1 MEWLHGLSPL
11 YYEEERSLRGMTAND
26 QSAGA
31 AQHLDVPGTIPPGSG
46 AVVKSGTW
54 LDDLLAS
61 DHLHVA
67 FQPIINLHTAEIIG
81 REVLGR
87 IGPGAVDAR
96 AHGVNGPAALIEMA
110 HAQGKLLALDHR
122 FRQIGIQTFARAGAT
137 GTFFL
142 NIDPRVID
150 DPAFSAGFTRHVLE
164 EHGVAP
170 TRIVL
175 ELTESGAVL
184 DSERLEQVVRHYAD
198 QGFRIALDDMG
209 AGYASLSAV
218 LRIRPHFLK
227 IDKNLVRH
235 VANDPMRIHLLRAI
249 ADFGARS
256 GIQVIAEGVEDEQDL
271 AALVACNIE
280 FGQGY
285 FFARPTPELGGLP
298 AHVQETVRRIAET
311 TDRTKSPT
319 RTIGSITQTI
329 AAVPQSMAVEE
340 VATIL
345 RNKVAFGGLAVVD
358 AQGHAVGLVSR
369 ERLLAEMANMNR
381 NSRRTDELM
390 DPHPLRVDA
399 STSIEVAVRLA
410 GSRDEARS
418 HDPIIVEQAG
428 HYLGLVSVPGLMR
441 SIADGHVV

>member
-1 MEWLHGLSPL
+1 MKAS
-11 YYEEERSLRGMTAND
+11 D

-31 AQHLDVPGTIPPGSG
+31 QQLDVPGTIPPGSG
-46 AVVKSGTW
+46 AVAKSGTW

-87 IGPGAVDAR
+87 IGPGAVEAH

-122 FRQIGIQTFARAGAT
+122 FRQIGIRTFARAGAT

-198 QGFRIALDDMG
+198 QGFRIALDDVG

-218 LRIRPHFLK
+218 LRVRPHFLK

-235 VANDPMRIHLLRAI
+235 VANDPMRIHLLQAI

-271 AALVACNIE
+271 AALIACNIE

-285 FFARPTPELGGLP
+285 FFARPMPELGGLP
-298 AHVQETVRRIAET
+298 AHVQETVRHIART
-311 TDRTKSPT
+311 TDRTRAPS
-319 RTIGSITQTI
+319 RSIGSITQDYP
-329 AAVPQSMAVEE
+329 AVQQTMPTEE
-340 VATIL
+340 VANML
-345 RNKVAFGGLAVVD
+345 RHKVSHAALAVVD
-358 AQGHAVGLVSR
+358 SHGRAIGLVSR
-369 ERLLAEMANMNR
+369 ERLFAEMAYAHR
-381 NSRRTDELM
+381 GGRRASELM
-390 DPHPLRVDA
+390 DPHPLRLDV
-399 STSIEVAVRLA
+399 STSVEVAVRLA
-410 GSRDEARS
+410 GSRDESRA

-428 HYLGLVSVPGLMR
+428 HYLGLVTVPGLMR
-441 SIADGHVV
+441 AMADGHLV

>member
-1 MEWLHGLSPL
+1 
-11 YYEEERSLRGMTAND
+11 MTAND

-31 AQHLDVPGTIPPGSG
+31 QRWDVPGTIPPGSG
-46 AVVKSGTW
+46 AVAKSGTW

-61 DHLHVA
+61 DQLHVA
-67 FQPIINLHTAEIIG
+67 FQPIIHLHTAEIIG

-122 FRQIGIQTFARAGAT
+122 FRQIGIRTFARAGAT

-184 DSERLEQVVRHYAD
+184 DSERLEQVVRHYSD
-198 QGFRIALDDMG
+198 QGFRIALDDVG
-209 AGYASLSAV
+209 AGYASLTAL

-249 ADFGARS
+249 AEFGARS
-256 GIQVIAEGVEDEQDL
+256 GIQVIAEGIEDEQDL
-271 AALVACNIE
+271 AALIACNIE

-285 FFARPTPELGGLP
+285 FFARPAPELGGLP
-298 AHVQETVRRIAET
+298 PHVRETVQHIAQS
-311 TDRTKSPT
+311 TDRTKNPV
-319 RTIGSITQTI
+319 RTIGGIVQSHP
-329 AAVPQSMAVEE
+329 AVQQSTPVEE
-340 VATIL
+340 VANLL
-345 RNKVAFGGLAVVD
+345 RHKVASAGVAVVD
-358 AQGHAVGLVSR
+358 VHGCVVGVVSR
-369 ERLLAEMANMNR
+369 HRLFAEMAYVQR
-381 NSRRTDELM
+381 GGRRIAELM
-390 DPHPLRVDA
+390 DPHPLRVDVH
-399 STSIEVAVRLA
+399 TSLEVAVRLA
-410 GSRDEARS
+410 GSRDDARA

-428 HYLGLVSVPGLMR
+428 HYLGQVSIPGLMR
-441 SIADGHVV
+441 ALADGPLV

>member
-1 MEWLHGLSPL
+1 
-11 YYEEERSLRGMTAND
+11 MTAND

-31 AQHLDVPGTIPPGSG
+31 QRWDVPGTIPPGSG
-46 AVVKSGTW
+46 AVAKSGTW
-54 LDDLLAS
+54 LDDLLAG
-61 DHLHVA
+61 DQLHVA
-67 FQPIINLHTAEIIG
+67 FQPIIHLHTAEIIG

-122 FRQIGIQTFARAGAT
+122 FRQIGIRTFARAGAT

-150 DPAFSAGFTRHVLE
+150 DPAFSAGFTRHILE

-184 DSERLEQVVRHYAD
+184 DSERLEQVVRHYSD
-198 QGFRIALDDMG
+198 QGFRIALDDVG
-209 AGYASLSAV
+209 AGYASLTAL

-249 ADFGARS
+249 AEFGARS
-256 GIQVIAEGVEDEQDL
+256 GIQVIAEGIEDEQDL
-271 AALVACNIE
+271 AALIACNIE

-285 FFARPTPELGGLP
+285 FFARPAPELGGLP
-298 AHVQETVRRIAET
+298 PHVLETVQRIAQS
-311 TDRTKSPT
+311 TDRTKNPV
-319 RTIGSITQTI
+319 RTIGGIVQSHP
-329 AAVPQSMAVEE
+329 AVQQSTPVEE
-340 VATIL
+340 VANLL
-345 RNKVAFGGLAVVD
+345 RHKVTSAGVAVIDVH
-358 AQGHAVGLVSR
+358 GCVVGVVSR
-369 ERLLAEMANMNR
+369 HRLFAEMAYVQR
-381 NSRRTDELM
+381 GGRRISELM
-390 DPHPLRVDA
+390 DPHPLRLDVH
-399 STSIEVAVRLA
+399 TSIEVAVRLA
-410 GSRDEARS
+410 GSRDDARA

-428 HYLGLVSVPGLMR
+428 HYLGQVSIPGLMR
-441 SIADGHVV
+441 ALADGPLV

>member
-1 MEWLHGLSPL
+1 MK
-11 YYEEERSLRGMTAND
+11 AND

-31 AQHLDVPGTIPPGSG
+31 RQLDVPGTIPPGSG
-46 AVVKSGTW
+46 AVAKSGTW

-87 IGPGAVDAR
+87 IGPGAVEAH

-122 FRQIGIQTFARAGAT
+122 FRQIGIRTFAHAGAT

-184 DSERLEQVVRHYAD
+184 DSDRLEEIVRHYTD
-198 QGFRIALDDMG
+198 QGFRIALDDVG
-209 AGYASLSAV
+209 AGYASLSAL
-218 LRIRPHFLK
+218 LRVRPHFLK

-235 VANDPMRIHLLRAI
+235 VANDPMRMNLLRAI

-256 GIQVIAEGVEDEQDL
+256 GMQVIAEGVEDEQDL
-271 AALVACNIE
+271 AALIACNIE

-298 AHVQETVRRIAET
+298 AHVQQTVRHIAQT
-311 TDRTKSPT
+311 TDRTKNPT
-319 RTIGSITQTI
+319 RTIGSVVQRHP
-329 AAVPQSMAVEE
+329 AVQQFSATED
-340 VATIL
+340 VANIL
-345 RNKVAFGGLAVVD
+345 RYKISYTALAVVD
-358 AQGHAVGLVSR
+358 AHGRAVGLVSR
-369 ERLLAEMANMNR
+369 ERLFAEMAHVHR
-381 NSRRTDELM
+381 GGRRVLELM
-390 DPHPLRVDA
+390 DPHPLRLDA
-399 STSIEVAVRLA
+399 NTSIEVAVRLA
-410 GSRDEARS
+410 GSRAEMRA
-418 HDPIIVEQAG
+418 HDPIIVEQAE

-441 SIADGHVV
+441 ALADGHLV

>member
-1 MEWLHGLSPL
+1 
-11 YYEEERSLRGMTAND
+11 MTAND

-31 AQHLDVPGTIPPGSG
+31 QRWDVPGTIPPGSG
-46 AVVKSGTW
+46 AVAKSGTW

-61 DHLHVA
+61 DQLHVA
-67 FQPIINLHTAEIIG
+67 FQPIIHLHTAEIIG

-122 FRQIGIQTFARAGAT
+122 FRQIGIRTFARAGAT

-184 DSERLEQVVRHYAD
+184 DSERLEQVVRHYSD
-198 QGFRIALDDMG
+198 QGFRIALDDVG
-209 AGYASLSAV
+209 AGYASLTAL

-249 ADFGARS
+249 AEFGARS
-256 GIQVIAEGVEDEQDL
+256 GIQVIAEGIEDEQDL
-271 AALVACNIE
+271 AALIACNIE

-285 FFARPTPELGGLP
+285 FFARPAPELGGLP
-298 AHVQETVRRIAET
+298 PHVRETVQHIAQS
-311 TDRTKSPT
+311 TDRTKNPV
-319 RTIGSITQTI
+319 RTIGGIVQSHP
-329 AAVPQSMAVEE
+329 AVQQSTPVEE
-340 VATIL
+340 VANLL
-345 RNKVAFGGLAVVD
+345 RHKVASAGVAVIDVH
-358 AQGHAVGLVSR
+358 GCVVGVVSR
-369 ERLLAEMANMNR
+369 HRLFAEMAYVQR
-381 NSRRTDELM
+381 GGRRIAELM
-390 DPHPLRVDA
+390 DPHPLRVDVH
-399 STSIEVAVRLA
+399 TSLEVAVRLA
-410 GSRDEARS
+410 GSRDDARA

-428 HYLGLVSVPGLMR
+428 HYLGQVSIPGLMR
-441 SIADGHVV
+441 ALADGPLV

>member
-1 MEWLHGLSPL
+1 
-11 YYEEERSLRGMTAND
+11 MTAND

-31 AQHLDVPGTIPPGSG
+31 QRWDVPGTIPPGSG
-46 AVVKSGTW
+46 AVAKSGTW

-61 DHLHVA
+61 DQLHVA
-67 FQPIINLHTAEIIG
+67 FQPIIHLHTAEIIG

-122 FRQIGIQTFARAGAT
+122 FRQIGIRTFARAGAT

-184 DSERLEQVVRHYAD
+184 DSERLEQVVRHYSD
-198 QGFRIALDDMG
+198 QGFRIALDDVG
-209 AGYASLSAV
+209 AGYASLTAL

-235 VANDPMRIHLLRAI
+235 VANDPMRSHLLRAI
-249 ADFGARS
+249 AEFGARS
-256 GIQVIAEGVEDEQDL
+256 GIQVIAEGIEDEQDL
-271 AALVACNIE
+271 AALIACNIE

-285 FFARPTPELGGLP
+285 FFARPAPELGGLP
-298 AHVQETVRRIAET
+298 PHVLETVQRIAQS
-311 TDRTKSPT
+311 TDRTKSPV
-319 RTIGSITQTI
+319 RTIGGIVQSHP
-329 AAVPQSMAVEE
+329 AVQQSTPVEE
-340 VATIL
+340 VANLL
-345 RNKVAFGGLAVVD
+345 RHKVASAGVAVID
-358 AQGHAVGLVSR
+358 GHGCVVGVVSR
-369 ERLLAEMANMNR
+369 HRLFAEMAYVQR
-381 NSRRTDELM
+381 GGRRISELM
-390 DPHPLRVDA
+390 DPHPLRVDVH
-399 STSIEVAVRLA
+399 TSIEVAVRLA
-410 GSRDEARS
+410 GSRDDARA

-428 HYLGLVSVPGLMR
+428 HYLGQVSIPGLMR
-441 SIADGHVV
+441 ALTDGPLV

>member
-1 MEWLHGLSPL
+1 
-11 YYEEERSLRGMTAND
+11 MTASD
-26 QSAGA
+26 QSAG

-46 AVVKSGTW
+46 AVAKSTW
-54 LDDLLAS
+54 LDDLLIS
-61 DHLHVA
+61 EHLHVA

-87 IGPGAVDAR
+87 IGPGAVAAH

-122 FRQIGIQTFARAGAT
+122 FRQIGIRTFARAGAS

-184 DSERLEQVVRHYAD
+184 DSERLEEVVRHYAD
-198 QGFRIALDDMG
+198 QGFRIALDDVG

-218 LRIRPHFLK
+218 LRVRPHFLK

-235 VANDPMRIHLLRAI
+235 VASDPMRIHLLRAI
-249 ADFGARS
+249 ADFGAHS

-298 AHVQETVRRIAET
+298 AHVQETVQRIAQT
-311 TDRTKSPT
+311 TDRTKNPT
-319 RTIGSITQTI
+319 RTIGSITQQHP
-329 AAVPQSMAVEE
+329 AVQQTMTTEE
-340 VATIL
+340 VANLL
-345 RNKVAFGGLAVVD
+345 RHKVSYAGLAVVD
-358 AQGHAVGLVSR
+358 GLGRAVGLVSR
-369 ERLLAEMANMNR
+369 ERLFAEMAYVHR
-381 NSRRTDELM
+381 GGRQASELM
-390 DPHPLRVDA
+390 DPHPLRVDV
-399 STSIEVAVRLA
+399 STSIQVAMRLA
-410 GSRDEARS
+410 GSRDERRA

-441 SIADGHVV
+441 ALTDGHLV

>member
-1 MEWLHGLSPL
+1 
-11 YYEEERSLRGMTAND
+11 
-26 QSAGA
+26 
-31 AQHLDVPGTIPPGSG
+31 
-46 AVVKSGTW
+46 
-54 LDDLLAS
+54 
-61 DHLHVA
+61 
-67 FQPIINLHTAEIIG
+67 
-81 REVLGR
+81 
-87 IGPGAVDAR
+87 
-96 AHGVNGPAALIEMA
+96 MA

-122 FRQIGIQTFARAGAT
+122 FRQIGIRTFARAGAS

-184 DSERLEQVVRHYAD
+184 DSDRLEQIVRHYAD
-198 QGFRIALDDMG
+198 QGFRIALDDVG
-209 AGYASLSAV
+209 SGYASLSAL
-218 LRIRPHFLK
+218 LRVRPHFLK

-235 VANDPMRIHLLRAI
+235 VAIDPMRMHLLRAI

-271 AALVACNIE
+271 AALIACNIE

-285 FFARPTPELGGLP
+285 FFARPTPELGGLL
-298 AHVQETVRRIAET
+298 AHVHETVRHIART
-311 TDRTKSPT
+311 TERTKNPT
-319 RTIGSITQTI
+319 RTIGSVTQHHSPVQQTMP
-329 AAVPQSMAVEE
+329 AEE

-345 RNKVAFGGLAVVD
+345 RYKVSSAALAVID
-358 AQGHAVGLVSR
+358 SLGRAVGLVSR
-369 ERLLAEMANMNR
+369 ERLFAEMAHLHR
-381 NSRRTDELM
+381 GGRRAAEIM
-390 DPHPLRVDA
+390 DPHPLRLDV

-410 GSRDEARS
+410 GSRDEARA
-418 HDPIIVEQAG
+418 HDPIIIEQAG

-441 SIADGHVV
+441 ALTDGYTEASGP

>member
-1 MEWLHGLSPL
+1 MKASDH
-11 YYEEERSLRGMTAND
+11 
-26 QSAGA
+26 SAGA
-31 AQHLDVPGTIPPGSG
+31 QQLDVPGTIPPGSG
-46 AVVKSGTW
+46 AVAKSGTW
-54 LDDLLAS
+54 LDDLLQS

-96 AHGVNGPAALIEMA
+96 AHGVNGPAALIEIA

-122 FRQIGIQTFARAGAT
+122 FREIGIQTFARAGAD

-184 DSERLEQVVRHYAD
+184 DSERLERIVRHYTD
-198 QGFRIALDDMG
+198 QGFRIALDDVG
-209 AGYASLSAV
+209 AGYASLSAL
-218 LRIRPHFLK
+218 LRVRPHYLK

-235 VANDPMRIHLLRAI
+235 VAIDPMRMHLLRAI
-249 ADFGARS
+249 ADFGARA
-256 GIQVIAEGVEDEQDL
+256 GMQVIAEGIEDEQDL

-298 AHVQETVRRIAET
+298 PHVQETVKGIAQT
-311 TDRTKSPT
+311 TSRTSFPT
-319 RTIGSITQTI
+319 RTLGTI
-329 AAVPQSMAVEE
+329 AQSHPAMHQSMVTEE
-340 VATIL
+340 VASLL
-345 RNKVAFGGLAVVD
+345 RRKVSYTALAVVD
-358 AQGHAVGLVSR
+358 SHGRAIGLLSR
-369 ERLLAEMANMNR
+369 ERLFAEMAHAHR
-381 NSRRTDELM
+381 GGRRASELM
-390 DPHPLRVDA
+390 DPHPLRLDA
-399 STSIEVAVRLA
+399 NTSIEVAVRLA
-410 GSRDEARS
+410 GSRDESRAY
-418 HDPIIVEQAG
+418 DPVIVEQAG
-428 HYLGLVSVPGLMR
+428 HYLGMVSIPALMR
-441 SIADGHVV
+441 ALADGHLV

>member
-1 MEWLHGLSPL
+1 MEWLHDASAL
-11 YYEEERSLRGMTAND
+11 YYEDERSSREMTARD

-31 AQHLDVPGTIPPGSG
+31 QSLDVPGTIPPGSG
-46 AVVKSGTW
+46 AVAKSGTW
-54 LDDLLAS
+54 LDDLLIS

-87 IGPGAVDAR
+87 IGPGAVDAH

-175 ELTESGAVL
+175 ELTESGAIL
-184 DSERLEQVVRHYAD
+184 DSERLEDVVRHYAD
-198 QGFRIALDDMG
+198 QGFRIALDDVG
-209 AGYASLSAV
+209 AGYASLSAL
-218 LRIRPHFLK
+218 LRVRPHFLK

-285 FFARPTPELGGLP
+285 FFARPMPELGGLP
-298 AHVQETVRRIAET
+298 AHVIETVQRIAQT
-311 TDRTKSPT
+311 TDRTKNPT
-319 RTIGSITQTI
+319 RTIGSITQRQP
-329 AAVPQSMAVEE
+329 AVQQTMPTEE
-340 VATIL
+340 VANML
-345 RNKVAFGGLAVVD
+345 RHKVSYAGLAVVD
-358 AQGHAVGLVSR
+358 THGRAVGLVSR
-369 ERLLAEMANMNR
+369 ERLLAEMAYVHR
-381 NSRRTDELM
+381 GGRQTSELM
-390 DPHPLRVDA
+390 DPHPLRVDVH
-399 STSIEVAVRLA
+399 TSIEVVVRLA
-410 GSRDEARS
+410 GSRDESRA

-428 HYLGLVSVPGLMR
+428 HYLGLVSLPGLMR
-441 SIADGHVV
+441 ALSDGLLV

>member
-1 MEWLHGLSPL
+1 MK
-11 YYEEERSLRGMTAND
+11 AND
-26 QSAGA
+26 QRAGA
-31 AQHLDVPGTIPPGSG
+31 QQLDVPGTIPPGSG
-46 AVVKSGTW
+46 AVAKSGTW

-61 DHLHVA
+61 DQLHVA

-87 IGPGAVDAR
+87 IGPGAVDAH

-122 FRQIGIQTFARAGAT
+122 FRQIGIRTFARAGAT

-164 EHGVAP
+164 EYGVAP

-184 DSERLEQVVRHYAD
+184 DSDRLEEIVRHYAD
-198 QGFRIALDDMG
+198 QGFRIALDDVG
-209 AGYASLSAV
+209 AGYASLSV
-218 LRIRPHFLK
+218 LLRVRPHFLK

-235 VANDPMRIHLLRAI
+235 VANDPMRMNLLRAI

-271 AALVACNIE
+271 AALIACNIE

-285 FFARPTPELGGLP
+285 FFARPHPELSGLP
-298 AHVQETVRRIAET
+298 THVQQTVRHIAQT
-311 TDRTKSPT
+311 TDRTKNPT
-319 RTIGSITQTI
+319 RTIGSVAQRYPAVQQTS
-329 AAVPQSMAVEE
+329 ATED
-340 VATIL
+340 VAKLL
-345 RNKVAFGGLAVVD
+345 RNKTSYTALAVVD
-358 AQGHAVGLVSR
+358 SHGRAIGLVSR
-369 ERLLAEMANMNR
+369 ERLFAEMAHVHR
-381 NSRRTDELM
+381 GGRRVSEVM
-390 DPHPLRVDA
+390 DPHPLRLDA
-399 STSIEVAVRLA
+399 NTSIEVAVRLA

-418 HDPIIVEQAG
+418 HDPIIVEQAE

-441 SIADGHVV
+441 ALADGHLV

>member
-1 MEWLHGLSPL
+1 
-11 YYEEERSLRGMTAND
+11 MTAND

-31 AQHLDVPGTIPPGSG
+31 QQLDVPGTIPPGSG
-46 AVVKSGTW
+46 AVVKSGAW

-87 IGPGAVDAR
+87 IGPGAANAR
-96 AHGVNGPAALIEMA
+96 EHGVNGPAALIELA
-110 HAQGKLLALDHR
+110 HAHGRLLALDHR
-122 FRQIGIQTFARAGAT
+122 FRQIGIRTFARAGAT

-198 QGFRIALDDMG
+198 QGFRIALDDVG

-271 AALVACNIE
+271 AALIACNIE

-285 FFARPTPELGGLP
+285 FFARPHPELGGLP
-298 AHVQETVRRIAET
+298 AHVQETVRHIAQT

-319 RTIGSITQTI
+319 RTIGSITQNHP
-329 AAVPQSMAVEE
+329 AVQQTMATHE
-340 VATIL
+340 VANIL
-345 RNKVAFGGLAVVD
+345 RQKVAFAGLAVVD
-358 AQGHAVGLVSR
+358 AHGRVTGLIAR
-369 ERLLAEMANMNR
+369 ERLFAEMAFTHR
-381 NSRRTDELM
+381 GGRRAEQLM
-390 DPHPLRVDA
+390 DPHPLRLDA

-410 GSRDEARS
+410 GSRDDAHS

-428 HYLGLVSVPGLMR
+428 HYLGLISVPGLMR
-441 SIADGHVV
+441 ALGDGHLV

>member
-1 MEWLHGLSPL
+1 
-11 YYEEERSLRGMTAND
+11 MTAND

-31 AQHLDVPGTIPPGSG
+31 AQQLGVPGTIPPGSG

-87 IGPGAVDAR
+87 IGPGAVAAR
-96 AHGVNGPAALIEMA
+96 EHGVNGPAALIEMA

-122 FRQIGIQTFARAGAT
+122 FREIGIQTFARAGAT

-150 DPAFSAGFTRHVLE
+150 DPAFSAGFTRHILE

-198 QGFRIALDDMG
+198 QGFRIALDDVG

-271 AALVACNIE
+271 AALISCNIE

-285 FFARPTPELGGLP
+285 FFARPHPELGGLP
-298 AHVQETVRRIAET
+298 PHVQETVRQIAIT
-311 TDRTKSPT
+311 TDRTRSPV
-319 RTIGSITQTI
+319 RSIGSITQTQPTVEQTTPI
-329 AAVPQSMAVEE
+329 EE
-340 VATIL
+340 VASML
-345 RNKVAFGGLAVVD
+345 RTKVTFAGLAVID
-358 AQGHAVGLVSR
+358 SQGHPLGLVSR
-369 ERLLAEMANMNR
+369 ERFFAEMGLGHRAGR
-381 NSRRTDELM
+381 SVKEVM
-390 DPHPLRVDA
+390 DPHPLRIDA

-410 GSRDEARS
+410 GSRDESRS

-441 SIADGHVV
+441 ALADGHLV

>member
-1 MEWLHGLSPL
+1 
-11 YYEEERSLRGMTAND
+11 MTARD
-26 QSAGA
+26 QSAG

-46 AVVKSGTW
+46 AVAKSGTW
-54 LDDLLAS
+54 LDDLLIG
-61 DHLHVA
+61 DQLHVA

-87 IGPGAVDAR
+87 IGPGAVDAH
-96 AHGVNGPAALIEMA
+96 AHGVNGPAALIEIA

-184 DSERLEQVVRHYAD
+184 DSERLEHVVRHYAD
-198 QGFRIALDDMG
+198 QGFRIALDDVG

-218 LRIRPHFLK
+218 LRVRPHFLK

-235 VANDPMRIHLLRAI
+235 VAHDPMRIHLLRAI

-285 FFARPTPELGGLP
+285 FFARPNPELGGLP
-298 AHVQETVRRIAET
+298 PHVQETVQHIART
-311 TDRTKSPT
+311 TDRTKSPM
-319 RTIGSITQTI
+319 RTIGSITQRQP
-329 AAVPQSMAVEE
+329 AVPQTMATEE
-340 VATIL
+340 VANLL
-345 RNKVAFGGLAVVD
+345 RHKVSYAGLAVVD
-358 AQGHAVGLVSR
+358 TLGRAVGLLSR
-369 ERLLAEMANMNR
+369 ERLLAEMAYVHR
-381 NSRRTDELM
+381 GGRQASELM
-390 DPHPLRVDA
+390 DPHPLRVDVG
-399 STSIEVAVRLA
+399 TSIEVAVRLA
-410 GSRDEARS
+410 GSREESRA

-441 SIADGHVV
+441 ALTDGHLV

>member
-1 MEWLHGLSPL
+1 MK
-11 YYEEERSLRGMTAND
+11 AND
-26 QSAGA
+26 HRAGA
-31 AQHLDVPGTIPPGSG
+31 QQLDVPGTIPPGSG
-46 AVVKSGTW
+46 AVAKSGTW

-61 DHLHVA
+61 DQLHVA

-87 IGPGAVDAR
+87 IGPGAVDAH
-96 AHGVNGPAALIEMA
+96 AHGVNGPAALIEIA

-122 FRQIGIQTFARAGAT
+122 FRQIGIRTFARAGAT

-164 EHGVAP
+164 EYGVAP

-184 DSERLEQVVRHYAD
+184 DSDRLEQIVRHYTD
-198 QGFRIALDDMG
+198 QGFRIALDDVG
-209 AGYASLSAV
+209 AGYASLSAL
-218 LRIRPHFLK
+218 LRVRPHFLK

-235 VANDPMRIHLLRAI
+235 VANDPMRMNLLRAI

-271 AALVACNIE
+271 AALIACNIE

-285 FFARPTPELGGLP
+285 FFARPVPELGGLP
-298 AHVQETVRRIAET
+298 ARVQETVRQISQT
-311 TDRTKSPT
+311 TDRTKNPT
-319 RTIGSITQTI
+319 RTIGFIAQQHAPVQQT
-329 AAVPQSMAVEE
+329 MAVEE
-340 VATIL
+340 IATLL
-345 RNKVAFGGLAVVD
+345 RTKISSRALAVVD
-358 AQGHAVGLVSR
+358 SRGRTVGLVSR
-369 ERLLAEMANMNR
+369 ERLFAEMAHL
-381 NSRRTDELM
+381 RRGGRHAAAVM
-390 DPHPLRVDA
+390 DPHPLRLDA
-399 STSIEVAVRLA
+399 NTSIEVAVRLA
-410 GSRDEARS
+410 GSRDEARV
-418 HDPIIVEQAG
+418 HDPIIVEQAE

-441 SIADGHVV
+441 ALADGHVNGV

>member
-1 MEWLHGLSPL
+1 
-11 YYEEERSLRGMTAND
+11 MTARD
-26 QSAGA
+26 QNAGA
-31 AQHLDVPGTIPPGSG
+31 QVLDVPGTIPPGSG
-46 AVVKSGTW
+46 AVAKSGTW

-87 IGPGAVDAR
+87 IGPGAVAAH

-122 FRQIGIQTFARAGAT
+122 FRQIGIRTFARAGAT

-184 DSERLEQVVRHYAD
+184 DSERLEHVVRHYAD
-198 QGFRIALDDMG
+198 QGFRIALDDVG
-209 AGYASLSAV
+209 AGYASLSAL
-218 LRIRPHFLK
+218 LRVRPHFLK

-235 VANDPMRIHLLRAI
+235 VAHDPMRMHLLRAI

-256 GIQVIAEGVEDEQDL
+256 GIQVIAEGVEDEEDL
-271 AALVACNIE
+271 TALISCNIE

-285 FFARPTPELGGLP
+285 FFARPMPELVGLP
-298 AHVQETVRRIAET
+298 AHVQETVKRIAAT
-311 TDRTKSPT
+311 TDRTKNPT
-319 RTIGSITQTI
+319 RTMGSIVQNYPAIEQTST
-329 AAVPQSMAVEE
+329 AED
-340 VATIL
+340 VATLL
-345 RNKVAFGGLAVVD
+345 RHKVSHTALAVLD
-358 AQGHAVGLVSR
+358 TQGRAIGLVSR
-369 ERLLAEMANMNR
+369 ERLFSEMAYVHR
-381 NSRRTDELM
+381 GGRRASDLM
-390 DPHPLRVDA
+390 DPHPLRVDV

-410 GSRDEARS
+410 GSRDEARA

-428 HYLGLVSVPGLMR
+428 RYLGLVSVPGLMR
-441 SIADGHVV
+441 ALADGHLV